1 MNQLFALAI
10 PILLVAFWIWMFN
23 DMLNNDDIPSS
34 EPPGFRWPPL
44 AKNHWIIFFIILNI
58 FTAGYYYFTE
68 YNRRRD
74 E

>member
-1 MNQLFALAI
+1 MIRLLALAI

-34 EPPGFRWPPL
+34 EPPGFRWPPQ
-44 AKNHWIIFFIILNI
+44 AKNQWIIFFIVFNI

-74 E
+74 G